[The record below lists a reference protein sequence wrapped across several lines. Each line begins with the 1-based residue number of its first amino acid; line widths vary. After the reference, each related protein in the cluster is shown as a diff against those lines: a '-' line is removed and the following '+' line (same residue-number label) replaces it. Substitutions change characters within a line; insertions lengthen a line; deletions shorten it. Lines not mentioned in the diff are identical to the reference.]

1 MVDPAGYPVDL
12 AARDLMAAGMLVG
25 VWCCRQGGL
34 VPVPAEALTPAD
46 GAWSGAGLDSRTL
59 TEGQLFVALPGEHVD
74 GRDFL
79 DRAVATGHWVLA
91 GRENGWSG
99 EQALAGLPA
108 APGAGV
114 LLCRDGAEGLA
125 FLAGRHRS
133 RWQGTLIGITGS
145 NGKTTCK
152 DLCAA
157 LLGGAAR
164 VWATAGNHNNRL
176 GVPLTLL
183 GLQAEHRFAVVE
195 MGASSEGQIAFLA
208 DLVRPSIGVITNA
221 AAAHLSEFG
230 SLEGVVR
237 GKGELLDALPENGT
251 AVLNADSPGFDQW
264 RRRAGCPVVSWGREA
279 GDHRW
284 TWKTV
289 PGRGWVTVIDGES
302 WPTPLP
308 GRHNGA
314 NLTAALLAVRAAG
327 LSDEAARSG
336 LARFEGS
343 PHRSHLLR
351 WDGRLILDDSYNA
364 NPRSMLAAGSALVE
378 LASGGKSC
386 AVLGAMA
393 ELGDDAAGLHRETG
407 RSLADL
413 GVQVVVAVG
422 AGARPLGEGFDERG
436 GEVHYC
442 PDQEAAAD
450 WIRSRTRPRDVVLLK
465 GSRSSAM
472 EIVLDYLPGITTASQ
487 GS

>member
-1 MVDPAGYPVDL
+1 MLDPAGYPVHL
-12 AARDLMAAGMLVG
+12 AARDLLAEDMLTG
-25 VWCCRQGGL
+25 VWCARNGYL
-34 VPVPAEALTPAD
+34 VPVSVEALTPED
-46 GAWSGAGLDSRTL
+46 GAWMGAVLDSRSL
-59 TEGQLFVALPGEHVD
+59 AAGQLFVALPGEHVD

-79 DRAVATGHWVLA
+79 DRAVAAGHWVLA
-91 GRENGWSG
+91 GQEEGWSG
-99 EQALAGLPA
+99 EQTLNGLPA
-108 APGAGV
+108 AVGGGV
-114 LLCRDGAEGLA
+114 LLCRDGAAGLA
-125 FLAGRHRS
+125 LLAGRHRS
-133 RWQGTLIGITGS
+133 RWEGTLIGITGS

-157 LLGGAAR
+157 LLGGTAR

-195 MGASSEGQIAFLA
+195 LGASGEGQIAALA
-208 DLVRPSIGVITNA
+208 GLARPHIGVITNA

-230 SLEGVVR
+230 SLAGVIR
-237 GKGELLDALPENGT
+237 GKGELLDALPEDGT
-251 AVLNADSPGFDQW
+251 AVLNADSPGYDQW
-264 RRRAGCPVVSWGREA
+264 RRRAGCPVVSWGRQA

-284 TWKTV
+284 TWAAV
-289 PGRGWVTVIDGES
+289 PGRGWVTVIDGKS

-336 LARFEGS
+336 LARFRGS
-343 PHRSHLLR
+343 PHRGSLLR

-364 NPRSMLAAGSALVE
+364 NPLSMLAAASTLVE
-378 LASGGKSC
+378 LAAGGNSC

-393 ELGDDAAGLHRETG
+393 ELGDEAAELHRETG

-413 GVQVVVAVG
+413 GVRTLVAVG
-422 AGARPLGEGFDERG
+422 TGARPLGEGFDEKG
-436 GEVHYC
+436 GEAHYC
-442 PDQEAAAD
+442 SDQEAAAD
-450 WIRSRTRPRDVVLLK
+450 WIKSHTHPRDVILLK

-472 EIVLDYLPGITTASQ
+472 EIVLDSLPGVKTASQ
-487 GS
+487 GL